1 MTYDEVK
8 TLMDSIGFPTAY
20 LQWPIGN
27 VPPLPYTLFYY
38 PSSNNIA
45 ADDNVYTNV
54 QRLNIELYT
63 SNKSFIAE
71 KAVEDVLNANHI
83 VWEKSESYLD
93 SEHMYEVLYETEIV
107 INGE

>member
-8 TLMDSIGFPTAY
+8 NMLDEIGFPTAY
-20 LQWPIGN
+20 MQFPIGAA
-27 VPPLPYTLFYY
+27 PALPYTIFYY
-38 PSSNNIA
+38 PSSDNFD
-45 ADDNVYTNV
+45 ADDTVYANV

-63 SNKSFIAE
+63 SNKSFTAE
-71 KAVEDVLNANHI
+71 QAVENILNANHI

-107 INGE
+107 ING